1 MQRAVFDRSIID
13 GYRTSKTESIAVTA
27 HGRRMFAGTS
37 DGAIVVYDCRPDT
50 VGSTS
55 KGTLPFAV
63 LKFCFKLANL
73 SVFRIF
79 VHGCG
84 HDSEAQGK
92 EALQRSDCS

>member
-55 KGTLPFAV
+55 KLTQYIVQCLC
-63 LKFCFKLANL
+63 FCSKLDEM
-73 SVFRIF
+73 FIF
-79 VHGCG
+79 Q
-84 HDSEAQGK
+84 DIR
-92 EALQRSDCS
+92 ALWRTRFVSRRKRSPAMI